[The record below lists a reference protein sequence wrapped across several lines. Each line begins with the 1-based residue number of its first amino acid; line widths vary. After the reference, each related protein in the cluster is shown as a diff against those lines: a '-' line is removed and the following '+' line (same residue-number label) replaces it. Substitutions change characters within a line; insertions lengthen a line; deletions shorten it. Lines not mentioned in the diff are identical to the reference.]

1 MSSTGRLKTEYRQG
15 LAGAYFVLAR
25 NYFDLDRSKYHK
37 AMEKTLILEPNFRPR
52 ESRRYPAVQRVFGF
66 RAAEQFASLKRKV
79 MCELQSA

>member
-1 MSSTGRLKTEYRQG
+1 M
-15 LAGAYFVLAR
+15 LAR